1 MRKDS
6 FVELTTEGRV
16 AVHVTADGAILHYT
30 YPDQNNNIPEGFR
43 RVSYLEPME
52 GYDENGRFTEVYA
65 CSGQTED
72 NSTMTNSI
80 DLTENKIPFGLLS
93 EEEQEH
99 LNSWPH
105 GLLILGSSIVG
116 RPIWH
121 RANPTSKL
129 STTDVYRTIPAP
141 KRETVWLAPTE
152 FNDMSAEVNQSD
164 AHDALNEHGGFALR
178 IEFDATTGDNPTIVK
193 ENFDE

>member
-1 MRKDS
+1 MEVSDS
-6 FVELTTEGRV
+6 NKAFLNGLKS
-16 AVHVTADGAILHYT
+16 AINRPLDDDPPT
-30 YPDQNNNIPEGFR
+30 PDRNK
-43 RVSYLEPME
+43 
-52 GYDENGRFTEVYA
+52 
-65 CSGQTED
+65 
-72 NSTMTNSI
+72 I
-80 DLTENKIPFGLLS
+80 DLEENKIPFGLLS
-93 EEEQEH
+93 KEEQEH

-121 RANPTSKL
+121 HANPASKL

-193 ENFDE
+193 EMFDE

>member
-1 MRKDS
+1 
-6 FVELTTEGRV
+6 
-16 AVHVTADGAILHYT
+16 
-30 YPDQNNNIPEGFR
+30 
-43 RVSYLEPME
+43 
-52 GYDENGRFTEVYA
+52 
-65 CSGQTED
+65 
-72 NSTMTNSI
+72 MTINL
-80 DLTENKIPFGLLS
+80 DDNKIPFGLLS
-93 EEEQEH
+93 KEEQEY

-152 FNDMSAEVNQSD
+152 FNDMSSELFRSD
-164 AHDALNEHGGFALR
+164 AKDALEEHGGFAFR
-178 IEFDATTGDNPTIVK
+178 IEFDATTGDNPTIVR
-193 ENFDE
+193 ETFDE